1 MVIVKIRGPD
11 GRYETAE
18 RLDFKILSGPETRM
32 ELEDGTEISI
42 IIRVTDVFKL
52 NGYDEI
58 TGEPVYNVLSEP
70 LVRIAR
76 SSEKSSFLTASIPD
90 NS

>member
-1 MVIVKIRGPD
+1 MFMVKIRGPD

-32 ELEDGTEISI
+32 ELEDGTEICI
-42 IIRVTDVFKL
+42 IIRVTDVFRL
-52 NGYDEI
+52 NEHDEV
-58 TGEPVYNVLSEP
+58 TGDPVYNVLSEP
-70 LVRIAR
+70 LVRIAK
-76 SSEKSSFLTASIPD
+76 SSEKPSFLRASIIE

>member
-1 MVIVKIRGPD
+1 MLKIRGPD

-32 ELEDGTEISI
+32 ELEDGTEIGI

-52 NGYDEI
+52 NEHDEI
-58 TGEPVYNVLSEP
+58 TGDPIYNVLSEP
-70 LVRIAR
+70 LIRIAK
-76 SSEKSSFLTASIPD
+76 SSEKSSFSRASITE

>member
-1 MVIVKIRGPD
+1 MVKIRGPD

-32 ELEDGTEISI
+32 ELEDGTEICI

-52 NGYDEI
+52 NEHDEI
-58 TGEPVYNVLSEP
+58 TGDPIYNVLSES
-70 LVRIAR
+70 LVRIAK
-76 SSEKSSFLTASIPD
+76 SSEKSSFLRASISE